1 MRRLLNW
8 YILREILGPFLISV
22 LVFTVVLLLGKIL
35 QLTEMVMTRG
45 VGLGSVGYLI
55 LTILPFVFVFTLP
68 MAGLLAVLLAFLR
81 MSSDGEVTAMKN
93 AGLSLYQLLPSVL
106 VFSVALYALTSVLSF
121 YALPWGN
128 SAFKK
133 ELLEL
138 ARTRADLAIKESVF
152 NNAFDN
158 VIIYMRSYD
167 PDKRLMEDVLISD
180 ERDPQVTNTVIAP
193 RGYILN
199 QPSGDVVTIRLF
211 DGTISRVEKE
221 MDRTQ
226 NISFSRYDVNLN
238 LKDFAQYT
246 PRKKKG
252 KEMTFSEMR
261 ENIAKLG
268 EDDPMGRA
276 ILIELHKKFVFPF
289 SCLVMSLLGV
299 PLGIQTTN
307 RRRSTGVIVGLFC
320 FLIYYILLSV
330 TLNMGELKNFPI
342 ALGMW
347 APNVIFGL
355 LTVYMTIRAA
365 RERPIRV
372 VEKIEDFASKFFE
385 KLKHPFAQSV

>member
-1 MRRLLNW
+1 MKRLLNW
-8 YILREILGPFLISV
+8 YIFREIMGPFLVSI

-45 VGLGSVGYLI
+45 VGLASVGYLI

-93 AGLSLYQLLPSVL
+93 AGLSVYQLLPPVI
-106 VFSVALYALTSVLSF
+106 VFAVALYVATSALSF

-128 SAFKK
+128 SAFKVK
-133 ELLEL
+133 LLDL
-138 ARTRADLAIKESVF
+138 ARTRADLAVKESVF

-167 PDKRLMEDVLISD
+167 PEKRLMEDVLISD
-180 ERDPQVTNTVIAP
+180 ERDPKVTNTVIAP

-199 QPSGDVVTIRLF
+199 QPNGEVVTIRLF

-238 LKDFAQYT
+238 LQDFAQYA

-252 KEMTFSEMR
+252 KEMSYSEMQ

-268 EDDPMGRA
+268 TDDPTGRA

-289 SCLVMSLLGV
+289 SCVVMCLLGV

-320 FLIYYILLSV
+320 FLIYYVLLSI
-330 TLNMGELKNFPI
+330 TLNMGEMNNFPI
-342 ALGMW
+342 AVGMW
-347 APNVIFGL
+347 APNVLFGL
-355 LTVYMTIRAA
+355 LAVYMLRKAA
-365 RERPIRV
+365 REAPIRALEK
-372 VEKIEDFASKFFE
+372 VEEFTATLFE
-385 KLKHPFAQSV
+385 KLKHPFAQNV